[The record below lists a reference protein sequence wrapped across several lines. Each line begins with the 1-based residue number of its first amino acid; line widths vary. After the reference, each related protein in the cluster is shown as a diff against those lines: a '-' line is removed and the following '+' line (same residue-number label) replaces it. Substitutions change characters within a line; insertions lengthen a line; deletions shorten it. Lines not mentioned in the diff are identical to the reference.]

1 MRGKLFVIAALWAL
15 ACSTASAVTIDRV
28 DVRLNSAGSPV
39 PTLAAKRISASIQTV
54 GRRVLLEHDDGEVA
68 QNVEAY
74 KKIMNDIV
82 DRVLIGYTVE
92 TIVIEPGSDTIVD
105 VTVRPWGDTI
115 ENVDMTVDF
124 GSLPVMAQE
133 LAKKDIQGS
142 QGLVENVLVGLP
154 EDALDWASGA
164 VKDVLESELEQKI
177 PEFYP
182 HVVIVPG
189 RTAKVT
195 VYFLPKL
202 PVVRNVKVGVDSEN
216 LPRVL
221 FFKMRQNIETRY
233 EGLEGLPV
241 AFVQR
246 HERDIQEDLETAVAG
261 QWAVKQ
267 YKLHVDP
274 ELTVGENM
282 NIRLKSTTDFYD
294 IRASA
299 YIDMSRSGSNH
310 HKDEED
316 TVLNLHM
323 GRKIGGHHELYGE
336 VEFKPSTVKWNFIPG
351 YFYKWGN
358 KTTLGYQFETED
370 KSNHLWLRQRLNDK
384 WGIRLDWDMTNHDE
398 EIGINYRFHDYIGL
412 EYILSEH
419 DQWLRIIG
427 YL

>member
-142 QGLVENVLVGLP
+142 QGLVENVLGGLP

-182 HVVIVPG
+182 HVVLCRAG
-189 RTAKVT
+189 R
-195 VYFLPKL
+195 PK
-202 PVVRNVKVGVDSEN
+202 
-216 LPRVL
+216 
-221 FFKMRQNIETRY
+221 
-233 EGLEGLPV
+233 
-241 AFVQR
+241 
-246 HERDIQEDLETAVAG
+246 
-261 QWAVKQ
+261 
-267 YKLHVDP
+267 
-274 ELTVGENM
+274 
-282 NIRLKSTTDFYD
+282 
-294 IRASA
+294 
-299 YIDMSRSGSNH
+299 
-310 HKDEED
+310 
-316 TVLNLHM
+316 
-323 GRKIGGHHELYGE
+323 
-336 VEFKPSTVKWNFIPG
+336 
-351 YFYKWGN
+351 
-358 KTTLGYQFETED
+358 
-370 KSNHLWLRQRLNDK
+370 
-384 WGIRLDWDMTNHDE
+384 
-398 EIGINYRFHDYIGL
+398 
-412 EYILSEH
+412 
-419 DQWLRIIG
+419 
-427 YL
+427 

>member
-1 MRGKLFVIAALWAL
+1 M
-15 ACSTASAVTIDRV
+15 
-28 DVRLNSAGSPV
+28 

-195 VYFLPKL
+195 VYFLSKL
-202 PVVRNVKVGVDSEN
+202 PVVRNV
-216 LPRVL
+216 
-221 FFKMRQNIETRY
+221 
-233 EGLEGLPV
+233 
-241 AFVQR
+241 
-246 HERDIQEDLETAVAG
+246 
-261 QWAVKQ
+261 
-267 YKLHVDP
+267 
-274 ELTVGENM
+274 
-282 NIRLKSTTDFYD
+282 
-294 IRASA
+294 
-299 YIDMSRSGSNH
+299 
-310 HKDEED
+310 
-316 TVLNLHM
+316 
-323 GRKIGGHHELYGE
+323 
-336 VEFKPSTVKWNFIPG
+336 
-351 YFYKWGN
+351 
-358 KTTLGYQFETED
+358 
-370 KSNHLWLRQRLNDK
+370 
-384 WGIRLDWDMTNHDE
+384 
-398 EIGINYRFHDYIGL
+398 
-412 EYILSEH
+412 
-419 DQWLRIIG
+419 
-427 YL
+427 